1 MCVCVCVCVYICIYI
16 YMYIWIYTYICCFI
30 YIFVNIFMEHS
41 GIVHRLAKTFF
52 RLLDKHIPKPNTL
65 YKVFNRNT
73 VKVSSSCT
81 ENVKHN

>member
-1 MCVCVCVCVYICIYI
+1 M
-16 YMYIWIYTYICCFI
+16 
-30 YIFVNIFMEHS
+30 FMEHS